1 MSAVARL
8 ATNGR
13 ECADLCTSLCHAGS
27 YKIVSLDGADWR
39 GWSIRATDGMGRSIL
54 CVLLPQVP
62 YHPFGKP
69 MAARQDRGAK

>member
-1 MSAVARL
+1 MQVV
-8 ATNGR
+8 
-13 ECADLCTSLCHAGS
+13 

-39 GWSIRATDGMGRSIL
+39 GWSIKATDGMGRSIL
-54 CVLLPQVP
+54 CVLFPQVP